1 MISKK
6 LIIVANMQLDLLIE
20 INVKTFLVSTNIT
33 FYYRYTKIYKNIQ
46 KIILNRQNRQYLKTP
61 NYFVRPVLLT
71 ASLASFSHRL
81 DP

>member
-1 MISKK
+1 MISMK

-20 INVKTFLVSTNIT
+20 IKVKTFFSFYKYNILLS
-33 FYYRYTKIYKNIQ
+33 IYKNIQ

-81 DP
+81 DH

>member
-6 LIIVANMQLDLLIE
+6 LIIVANMQLDSLIE
-20 INVKTFLVSTNIT
+20 INIKTFLVSTNIT
-33 FYYRYTKIYKNIQ
+33 FYYRYTKIYK

-81 DP
+81 DH